1 MDSTSTVPNYYTGL
15 IETSKTHFYGRAA
28 AGLSFSDSVLRTFT
42 RLWWAVSIV
51 LRRGEQLSF
60 GTESDH
66 TSSACV
72 TDVPAA
78 TATSS
83 GQRSLASVG
92 LLAMAASIQFHPLE
106 VPRYLTEIH
115 IVLPLHIH
123 VIIYMAMRTSTLRLF
138 ASATRP
144 S

>member
-1 MDSTSTVPNYYTGL
+1 MS
-15 IETSKTHFYGRAA
+15 
-28 AGLSFSDSVLRTFT
+28 
-42 RLWWAVSIV
+42 
-51 LRRGEQLSF
+51 
-60 GTESDH
+60 
-66 TSSACV
+66 V

-78 TATSS
+78 TATCYLLGSAVT
-83 GQRSLASVG
+83 RVG
-92 LLAMAASIQFHPLE
+92 LLAMAASIQFDPLE